1 MDISAVMTYLEVN
14 LIAALIA
21 VGGGLLML
29 SVIVKGYDW
38 IRGMLFERELEKE
51 WREDVEAR
59 EREYD

>member
-14 LIAALIA
+14 LIAAMVA

-29 SVIVKGYDW
+29 FAIVKGYDW
-38 IRGMLFERELEKE
+38 IRDMFFEREIEKE